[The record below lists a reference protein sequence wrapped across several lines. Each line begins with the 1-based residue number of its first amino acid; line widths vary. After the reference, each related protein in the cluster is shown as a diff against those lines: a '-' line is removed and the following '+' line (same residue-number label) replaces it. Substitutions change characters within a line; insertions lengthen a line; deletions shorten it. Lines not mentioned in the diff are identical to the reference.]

1 MLATDPISQLA
12 IHTKVR
18 EVLEPLL
25 SSLPKKILDAAA
37 GNGYLTEWLISR
49 GATVTPFDISRE
61 DWRVPAVQC
70 RYSDF
75 NQRIDADDDYFDISV
90 SIETIEHLENPFQFI
105 RELGRVTKPTGI
117 VLITTPNVH
126 SIRSRIKYLFSGMP
140 TLFEYTADDH
150 MGQHISPVSIG
161 QFLYAFKSAKLVLG
175 DLYTTGPKSS
185 VLVDTILGA
194 LNHMMALG
202 IRALK
207 SSRKAD
213 FDHFLNVLRSEQ
225 IRELNRD
232 VSLIVVARKRG

>member
-1 MLATDPISQLA
+1 
-12 IHTKVR
+12 
-18 EVLEPLL
+18 
-25 SSLPKKILDAAA
+25 
-37 GNGYLTEWLISR
+37 
-49 GATVTPFDISRE
+49 
-61 DWRVPAVQC
+61 
-70 RYSDF
+70 
-75 NQRIDADDDYFDISV
+75 
-90 SIETIEHLENPFQFI
+90 
-105 RELGRVTKPTGI
+105 
-117 VLITTPNVH
+117 
-126 SIRSRIKYLFSGMP
+126 
-140 TLFEYTADDH
+140 